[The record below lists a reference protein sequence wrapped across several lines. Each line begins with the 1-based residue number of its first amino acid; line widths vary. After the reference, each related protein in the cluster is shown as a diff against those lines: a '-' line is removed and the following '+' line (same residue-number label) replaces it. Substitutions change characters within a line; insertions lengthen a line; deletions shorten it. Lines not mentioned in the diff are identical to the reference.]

1 MQSKIPTTKGCTHE
15 NPTTKRCTHSKF
27 PRRIAQWRSLEHTL
41 EYTLFWWD
49 ATVRHMLHQSCFVLL
64 TVERKGSPSDDL
76 TETNMRLK
84 KILPLGRGRSK
95 DGPGEAAPLLSPRA
109 KATPVVSPPE
119 FTEVEIPEKKVLW
132 RGGRRVTRWPV
143 KVRIAHRKGH
153 GKQRSVHA
161 VKKTPGGAMVGI
173 YHGRL
178 LDLAVRRNQRIC
190 KKWMI
195 SVPGHRSFRVLDSQI
210 SGEWTWDRYKDEGK
224 VGGFFNSSRSL
235 PAPRG
240 KGNPKGANCS
250 LVWFRRSYGV
260 LVRKEEVWAAL
271 FVKKNRTVLPG
282 EELVYNYA
290 WVK

>member
-1 MQSKIPTTKGCTHE
+1 MKK
-15 NPTTKRCTHSKF
+15 
-27 PRRIAQWRSLEHTL
+27 
-41 EYTLFWWD
+41 
-49 ATVRHMLHQSCFVLL
+49 VL
-64 TVERKGSPSDDL
+64 P
-76 TETNMRLK
+76 
-84 KILPLGRGRSK
+84 IGRGRCK
-95 DGPGEAAPLLSPRA
+95 DGQGEGAPLRPRA
-109 KATPVVSPPE
+109 NATPVVSTPAPLHPRANATPVVSPPE
-119 FTEVEIPEKKVLW
+119 FTEVVIPEQEGILW
-132 RGGRRVTRWPV
+132 RGGRRFTRWPV

-161 VKKTPGGAMVGI
+161 VKKTPGGAMVGT

-178 LDLAVRRNQRIC
+178 LDLALRRNQRTC

-195 SVPGHRSFRVLDSQI
+195 SVPGHRTFRVLDSQLPT
-210 SGEWTWDRYKDEGK
+210 SSEWTWDRYEDEGK
-224 VGGFFNSSRSL
+224 VGGFFNSSRPL

-260 LVRKEEVWAAL
+260 LVREEEVWAAL

-282 EELVYNYA
+282 DELVCNYA